1 MRGLRFAI
9 LVLILGVGEPA
20 LAQQGTVTG
29 ATLLWYG
36 VYTVGTTTEVKDP
49 NSVGGTR
56 LVSGGIAGPA
66 VNSDRVAV
74 GDQTRFGFGYRL
86 LGRPAKAIVPI
97 VHVTLFSG
105 AGGLD
110 GKGTKSEQIN
120 YDLAINQDGLFIG
133 RRMGDVATEP
143 LGVYTFQVK
152 HKNKILLEK
161 RITVYKP

>member
-1 MRGLRFAI
+1 MRALGFAV
-9 LVLILGVGEPA
+9 LALILSVGQPA

-29 ATLLWYG
+29 ATMLWYG
-36 VYTVGTTTEVKDP
+36 VYTVGKTEEVKDP

-56 LVSGGIAGPA
+56 LVSGGIVGPA
-66 VNSDRVAV
+66 VNADRVAV

-86 LGRPAKAIVPI
+86 LGRPGSAIVPI
-97 VHVTLFSG
+97 VHVTTFEG

-110 GKGTKSEQIN
+110 GKGTKTERIN

-143 LGVYTFQVK
+143 VGVYRFQVT
-152 HKNKILLEK
+152 HKNKVLLEK
-161 RITVYKP
+161 RITIYKP